1 MIKMKTGNDTNF
13 SGMDAGIKLIITL
26 FLAIIPFFCD
36 QIVSFVVF
44 FSFFALLSLISGI
57 PGKTLLK
64 NIVAYVVIIILPLLF
79 GLAVQALIGLLTG
92 SEAVQINVYQDLFYR
107 ILRLFL
113 LWYVTSLY
121 IMRSEEHTS
130 ELQSLTTP
138 MELFLGLLNQIL
150 LPLGLLKISVS
161 DFLSTIRFVMLLLA
175 EMGNRFIDSYKELF
189 SSYKNK
195 SRKGFYQLV
204 KDMAQVLVSL
214 ISASLADTDKVQEMI
229 VNEAEKGFSYR
240 FRCSL
245 ADFAAIL
252 VFCGLMVGV
261 YLIERS

>member
-121 IMRSEEHTS
+121 IM
-130 ELQSLTTP
+130 TTP

-240 FRCSL
+240 FRCSF
-245 ADFAAIL
+245 ADFAAIV
-252 VFCGLMVGV
+252 VFCALMVGV